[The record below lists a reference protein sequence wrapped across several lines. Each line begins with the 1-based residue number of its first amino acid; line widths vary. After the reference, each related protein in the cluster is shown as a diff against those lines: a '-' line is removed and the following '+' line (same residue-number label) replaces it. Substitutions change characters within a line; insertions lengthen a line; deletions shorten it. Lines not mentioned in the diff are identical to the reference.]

1 MQSFYLLMFCKLV
14 VGSSFAISLLF
25 KLINFSRHVDT
36 VRGFQLL
43 PKAFE
48 WTAAVLILGLES
60 LIILLLFQS
69 QLAAFSLASV
79 LFIVFSIALASTLF
93 RGMKVSCNCFG
104 NSQHA
109 ISQIDLFR
117 NFGFLLCAGSGCW
130 LTITTEANLPISPWL
145 MGITSLIALAFVA
158 IWTQIGEIYRF
169 TQSSFH
175 PNSRS
180 LLHDARSMPHS

>member
-14 VGSSFAISLLF
+14 VGGSFTISLLF
-25 KLINFSRHVDT
+25 KLMNFSRHVET
-36 VRGFQLL
+36 VRRFQLL

-48 WTAAVLILGLES
+48 WTAAVSILGLEL

-69 QLAAFSLASV
+69 QLAAFGLASA
-79 LFIVFSIALASTLF
+79 LFILFSIALASTLF
-93 RGMKVSCNCFG
+93 RGIPVSCNCFG

-117 NFGFLLCAGSGCW
+117 NFGFLLCAGSGGW
-130 LTITTEANLPISPWL
+130 LTITTETNLPIAPGL
-145 MGITSLIALAFVA
+145 TGITGLIALAFVA

-169 TQSSFH
+169 IQSSFY
-175 PNSRS
+175 PTSRS
-180 LLHDARSMPHS
+180 LRNDV